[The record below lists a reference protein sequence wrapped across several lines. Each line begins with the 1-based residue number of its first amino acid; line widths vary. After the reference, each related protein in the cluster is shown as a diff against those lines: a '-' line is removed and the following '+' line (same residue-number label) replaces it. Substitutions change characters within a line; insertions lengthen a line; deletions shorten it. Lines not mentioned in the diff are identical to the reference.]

1 MKNPPPQNP
10 VDDAKFNEF
19 KLIFALSRNNF
30 FFGEK
35 LKAKHSIEIKSH

>member
-1 MKNPPPQNP
+1 MKHPHQQNP

-19 KLIFALSRNNF
+19 KLIFALSRNTF
-30 FFGEK
+30 FFVEK